1 LDEEMGAMAM
11 SCAFTA
17 GSPGIAMPTA
27 RLRGAFRSAGYGRSA
42 PISLQKRE
50 RIPDT

>member
-1 LDEEMGAMAM
+1 MAS

-17 GSPGIAMPTA
+17 GSPGIALPTA
-27 RLRGAFRSAGYGRSA
+27 RLRGAFRGAGYGRSV
-42 PISLQKRE
+42 PISLYQRE

>member
-1 LDEEMGAMAM
+1 MAT

-17 GSPGIAMPTA
+17 GSLGIALPTA
-27 RLRGAFRSAGYGRSA
+27 RLRGAFRSAGQSRSV